1 MARVFLIV
9 MDSFGIGGA
18 PDAAD
23 YFNGDD
29 SDHGAATFQHIAKAC
44 AEGRCDTDSR
54 SGPLHLPNLERLG
67 IGLAA
72 HQATD
77 EWPVGF
83 SQEPDL
89 IGRACAAT
97 ETSKGKDTISG
108 HWEIGGVPVPF
119 DWGYLPKEIPT
130 LPADIRN
137 GMIEA
142 GDLPGIL
149 ADRHAEGLSVI
160 EEFGEEHIESGK
172 PIVYTSADSVIQ
184 IAAHE
189 THFGLDRLYDL
200 CEATRKLADGH
211 TIGRVIAR
219 PFVGEERGEFERTGN
234 RRDYSVP
241 PPEPTVLERLA
252 DAGHAVRAIGKVSDI
267 FAHRGVTESR
277 KVSGHPAL
285 MEETLKALDELPDGG
300 FAFVNFVDFDQLYGH
315 RRNPAG
321 YAAALE
327 WFDERLPQIL
337 DRMRPDDLLIITAD
351 HGNDPTWPGSD
362 HTRERVPVLMTGA
375 ETVPGL
381 SAMRETFADIGETVA
396 SHLRIPNGTHGQPI
410 SRV

>member
-1 MARVFLIV
+1 MARAFLIV

-23 YFNGDD
+23 YFNGDH
-29 SDHGAATFQHIAKAC
+29 SDTGAATFQHIAQAC
-44 AEGRCDTDSR
+44 AEGRADNER
-54 SGPLHLPNLERLG
+54 RGGPLHLPNLERLG
-67 IGLAA
+67 IGIAA
-72 HQATD
+72 HQATG

-83 SQEPDL
+83 SENPDL

-97 ETSKGKDTISG
+97 EISKGKDTISG

-130 LPADIRN
+130 LPADIRD

-142 GDLPGIL
+142 GNLPGIL

-189 THFGLDRLYDL
+189 THFGLNRLYDL
-200 CEATRKLADGH
+200 CEATRKLADEYR
-211 TIGRVIAR
+211 IGRVIAR
-219 PFVGEERGEFERTGN
+219 PFVGEKRGEFERTGN

-267 FAHRGVTESR
+267 FAHQGVTESR

-285 MEETLKALDELPDGG
+285 MEETLKALDELPDAG

-315 RRNPAG
+315 RRNPGG

-327 WFDERLPQIL
+327 WFDERLPEIF
-337 DRMRPDDLLIITAD
+337 DKMRPDDLLIVTAD

-375 ETVPGL
+375 ETAPGEA
-381 SAMRETFADIGETVA
+381 AMRETFADIGETVA